1 MFGEFGALIFINLI
15 HPFMTKVIGKILVK
29 IPVKIQRIVVN
40 SIIGIIIIDTAISS
54 MVYLNVF

>member
-1 MFGEFGALIFINLI
+1 MIFINLI

>member
-1 MFGEFGALIFINLI
+1 
-15 HPFMTKVIGKILVK
+15 MTKVIGKILVK